1 MKPLSNEQKHL
12 IFDYN
17 LGLTNEAASA
27 KAEELIFSNEE
38 AAEINFRLKSAL
50 SPLEAVE
57 VESCPEELV
66 EQTASRLKEL
76 SRASHNRLEELLA
89 NEQSQSVEVQNPFL
103 RNLGKV
109 LTAAAVIL
117 FFAGVFFSS
126 TKFVRQKSFQQA
138 CQMQLSR
145 IYQGL
150 SNYTIEHNDK
160 LPMVAT
166 SQGQPWW
173 KVGYQGNENVS
184 NTRHIWLLV
193 KGGYVK
199 PQEFICPGTSSCQT
213 ALDLT
218 ELRKHNDFPNRNYI
232 TYSIRL
238 RCPKTNSNG
247 MTGRKVLMADMN
259 PLFET
264 LPDDYSSELKLKLD
278 KKLAHLNSIN
288 HNRRGQNVL
297 FTDGSVKF
305 IKTRHTDISNDDIF
319 TLRNTEIYKG
329 IEVPSCEADAFLA
342 P

>member
-17 LGLTNEAASA
+17 LGLTNEAANA

-38 AAEINFRLKSAL
+38 AAEINSRLKSAL

-57 VESCPEELV
+57 VEPCPEELV
-66 EQTASRLKEL
+66 EQTTSRLKE
-76 SRASHNRLEELLA
+76 SARASHNRLEELLA
-89 NEQSQSVEVQNPFL
+89 NEQSQSVKTQSPFL

-117 FFAGVFFSS
+117 FFTGVFFSS

-138 CQMQLSR
+138 CKMQLSR

-193 KGGYVK
+193 KGGYLK
-199 PQEFICPGTSSCQT
+199 PQEFICPGTCSSCQT
-213 ALDLT
+213 A
-218 ELRKHNDFPNRNYI
+218 

-238 RCPKTNSNG
+238 RCPKTNSYE
-247 MTGRKVLMADMN
+247 MAGRKVLIADMN
-259 PLFET
+259 PLFEN
-264 LPDDYSSELKLKLD
+264 LPNDYSSELKVKLD
-278 KKLAHLNSIN
+278 KKLTHLNSIN

-329 IEVPSCEADAFLA
+329 IEVPSCEEDAFLA